1 MINKQKTIGV
11 FGAKGFVGSEISK
24 YLKYLRYDVIDITRE
39 TFENDMFKE
48 YDYVINAACSSERWK
63 AKSAPYYDFE
73 ESVEKTAQ
81 IFYEAKYKKFIQISS
96 LSARCQ
102 TNTIYGRN
110 RLAAE
115 SIVNDGNS
123 LIVRLGSMYGPTL
136 MKGPLIDM
144 INKSTV
150 YASSESKYSF
160 SPLSFNADWI
170 ARNLDRTG
178 IYEVGSKN
186 SIKLGD
192 LARKLNLNINFIGSI
207 DNQEVMTNEKDYP
220 DVNLVIGFMK
230 EKIRNKN

>member
-144 INKSTV
+144 INPPSAGLGTIMD
-150 YASSESKYSF
+150 SNLTTSFTSELFVLLHTSNLLNIKVSCLKHLFHHCAYINTR
-160 SPLSFNADWI
+160 PLS
-170 ARNLDRTG
+170 
-178 IYEVGSKN
+178 
-186 SIKLGD
+186 
-192 LARKLNLNINFIGSI
+192 LNVKSASR
-207 DNQEVMTNEKDYP
+207 V
-220 DVNLVIGFMK
+220 
-230 EKIRNKN
+230 